1 MTDQGPTPNNQP
13 DPNAPSGAHGQP
25 SYPDGTPYGQPA
37 SPYPSGPTGAQDPS
51 HYPAGPTGAQNAQYP
66 TGAQN
71 SQYATGPTGAQD
83 PYQGYPNQGY
93 AAQPGP
99 GQGYAPQP
107 GYDPY
112 AQQAP
117 AGYGQQPGYPAA
129 YPQGGYGTP
138 APRSQTLGLV
148 GLGLVVVCAILMTVA
163 MVVIGR
169 SLGEYVM
176 VNGMTEADISTT
188 NPEFLAW
195 ANTLQGWAYAVQGA
209 FLGGLAGWIVSI
221 VAVVKRA
228 GRGYGWAGILLGIA
242 APIIAGVAMVLV
254 LVPYLQ
260 GV

>member
-1 MTDQGPTPNNQP
+1 MTDHGPTQNNQP
-13 DPNAPSGAHGQP
+13 DPNAPSGA
-25 SYPDGTPYGQPA
+25 YGQPPSPEGPQYGQPPA
-37 SPYPSGPTGAQDPS
+37 SQYPSGPTGAQDPS
-51 HYPAGPTGAQNAQYP
+51 QAY
-66 TGAQN
+66 
-71 SQYATGPTGAQD
+71 AQD

-93 AAQPGP
+93 AQPGP

-112 AQQAP
+112 AQQAAP
-117 AGYGQQPGYPAA
+117 GYGLQPGYPAA

-163 MVVIGR
+163 MVVMGR
-169 SLGEYVM
+169 SLGDYIT
-176 VNGMTEADISTT
+176 VNGLTEANISTT
-188 NPEFLAW
+188 DPQFLAW

-228 GRGYGWAGILLGIA
+228 GRGYGWAGILLGVA

-260 GV
+260 GA